1 MKTRTHRLESRITED
16 LDGVRADASPG
27 SRPRREYDV
36 TARSMCQRLLAKQE
50 ELKALVQ
57 GLSLIPLKCPISA
70 YETEGIQDLVDQRLI
85 RRSAM
90 GGQIDQR
97 VIDDLQV
104 EQRLNIVRSSRST
117 DRIRRDVVQR
127 VRVDYGDEM
136 PFPYRASTESRFG
149 GI

>member
-1 MKTRTHRLESRITED
+1 
-16 LDGVRADASPG
+16 
-27 SRPRREYDV
+27 
-36 TARSMCQRLLAKQE
+36 MCQRLLAKQE